1 MANDLLSDG
10 NIKVSWVVSIAN
22 KSAPT
27 VAELNAGT
35 GLEQEFLTPDG
46 LEISPETGAIDTSSL
61 GSTFSTSAA
70 GRRGFELNLKVKR
83 KTTGDSAHALFTFRA
98 EGFVVVRRHKL
109 AVSAWATGDKVE
121 VYPVQVGE
129 LAYDPP
135 EENSVTK
142 YTMPMFL
149 TAEPDTRATV
159 A

>member
-10 NIKVSWVVSIAN
+10 NIAVSWVPTISN

-35 GLEQEFLTPDG
+35 KLEAEYLTPDG
-46 LEISPETGAIDTSSL
+46 LDITPETGAVDTSSL
-61 GSTFSTSAA
+61 GSTFNTSAA
-70 GRRGFELNLKVKR
+70 GRRGYETNLKAKR
-83 KTTGDSAHALFTFRA
+83 KTTGDALYNLATFRA
-98 EGFVVVRRHKL
+98 EGFIVVRRTTL
-109 AVSAWATGDKVE
+109 ATAAWAIGQKVE
-121 VYPVQVGE
+121 VYPVQLGE

-142 YTMPMFL
+142 YTIPTFI